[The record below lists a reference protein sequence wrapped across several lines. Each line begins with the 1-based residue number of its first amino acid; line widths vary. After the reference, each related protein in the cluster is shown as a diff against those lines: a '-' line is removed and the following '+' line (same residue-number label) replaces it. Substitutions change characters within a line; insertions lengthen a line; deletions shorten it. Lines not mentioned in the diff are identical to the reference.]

1 MPAESDLIDLAPAP
15 AAAPMARLLE
25 AMSAEHGGQF
35 FTSIARVLPDD
46 ENSLPYFLAR
56 FRMGLFSP
64 ELFHQHGI
72 DFPPHIRNSVIKR
85 QAEFIA
91 GRICARSI
99 LDAYGLGGHV
109 VAVGKHREPLWPDG
123 FVGSITHSNHYAA
136 AIACPASDVLGI
148 GIDIETVITDEAR
161 QAMMELVVSA
171 DETAYLRGNTGA
183 LSFDQL
189 LTLVFSAKE
198 SFFKAAFPQVKA
210 YFDFDAVQVFAI
222 DQARQL
228 VRLRCVQ
235 DLCAGLQQGQEHQA
249 HFDFIGDS
257 SVMTAVLLKQGRP

>member
-1 MPAESDLIDLAPAP
+1 MPAESDLSGRVPAPAP
-15 AAAPMARLLE
+15 APLARLLE
-25 AMSAEHGGQF
+25 ALSAEHGTQF
-35 FTSIARVLPDD
+35 FTSLARVLPDD
-46 ENSLPYFLAR
+46 ANSLPYFLAR
-56 FRMGLFSP
+56 FQMGLFSP
-64 ELFHQHGI
+64 DLFHQHGI

-99 LDAYGLGGHV
+99 LDAYGLGQHV

-123 FVGSITHSNHYAA
+123 FLGSITHSNHYAA

-148 GIDIETVITDEAR
+148 GIDIETVITDDAR
-161 QAMMELVVSA
+161 QAMMEMVVSA
-171 DETAYLRGNTGA
+171 DEAAYLRVSAGA
-183 LSFDQL
+183 VSFDQL
-189 LTLVFSAKE
+189 LTLVFSTKE

-222 DQARQL
+222 DQARQT
-228 VRLRCVQ
+228 VRFRCVQ
-235 DLCAGLQQGQEHQA
+235 HLCAGLRQGQEHQA

-257 SVMTAVLLKQGRP
+257 SVMTAVLLKQARP